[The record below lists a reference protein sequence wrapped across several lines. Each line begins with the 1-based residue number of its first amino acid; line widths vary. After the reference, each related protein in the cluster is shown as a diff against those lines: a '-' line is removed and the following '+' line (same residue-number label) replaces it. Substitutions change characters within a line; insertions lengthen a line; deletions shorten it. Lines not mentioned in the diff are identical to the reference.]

1 MYDEN
6 EIKYHKAKRKKR
18 LNTKT
23 SINNKN
29 KNNRTKINFNNTI
42 DWKSIFSKLAILF
55 IIMVLV
61 LFIIKGISNNINDEN
76 LVINRNIDYIIN
88 NSVNYFNN
96 KTVVNIGDSKSL
108 SLEEAHK
115 EHIIDNIIDKNNTS
129 CNMANSYILFTK
141 IKANEYRLKVYLKCD
156 NDDIM
161 LEKDVICENN
171 CQIK

>member
-6 EIKYHKAKRKKR
+6 EIKYHKSKRKKI
-18 LNTKT
+18 LNKKT
-23 SINNKN
+23 SINNKS
-29 KNNRTKINFNNTI
+29 KNNRMKINFNNKI
-42 DWKSIFSKLAILF
+42 DWKSIFSKLLVLF
-55 IIMVLV
+55 IIMILI

-96 KTVVNIGDSKSL
+96 QTVVNIGDSKSL
-108 SLEEAHK
+108 SLEEAHN

-129 CNMANSYILFTK
+129 CDMVSSYILFTK
-141 IKANEYRLKVYLKCD
+141 IKTNEYRLKVYLKCES
-156 NDDIM
+156 DDIM
-161 LEKDVICENN
+161 LEKDVICESN